1 VSLLLNQTFIFH
13 LLTSTAHLLVSIL
26 LPYFKDQWTWQSH
39 SAIFHKSTYEKNSII
54 KQQYKISI
62 PITQPFMSHAK
73 KTFNSQMKP
82 VYISTFF
89 SRELYQ
95 CLLLLSPIIT
105 LSFSHLCLYHKLKIQ
120 TISQEHCYLF
130 SLHKSS
136 PPRQCPLYFM
146 Q

>member
-1 VSLLLNQTFIFH
+1 MSLLLNHTFIFH

-26 LPYFKDQWTWQSH
+26 LPYSRNQWTWQSH
-39 SAIFHKSTYEKNSII
+39 SAIFHKSTYENNSII

-62 PITQPFMSHAK
+62 PVTQPFMSHAK

-95 CLLLLSPIIT
+95 CLLLLSPITT

-120 TISQEHCYLF
+120 TISHKHCYFF